1 VSPWKN
7 ESPRYK
13 DLANGREINGV
24 GKCTYPFVSSGFQ
37 PTTMQVEI
45 HINFLKFLLPPPPI
59 CVDATAK
66 QEVNSYKE
74 SGNGMHVVAS

>member
-1 VSPWKN
+1 
-7 ESPRYK
+7 
-13 DLANGREINGV
+13 
-24 GKCTYPFVSSGFQ
+24 
-37 PTTMQVEI
+37 MQVEI